1 MEDLES
7 LESYSTI
14 NRTNLPLGFNEN
26 CVSSYNSMM
35 EYLLVFILKIQT
47 FMRSS
52 SLALSQG
59 LHLNADL
66 GLKMLHVLYY

>member
-14 NRTNLPLGFNEN
+14 NRTNLPLGFDEN

-35 EYLLVFILKIQT
+35 EYL
-47 FMRSS
+47 
-52 SLALSQG
+52 
-59 LHLNADL
+59 
-66 GLKMLHVLYY
+66 